1 MIAPKAP
8 GHRVREVF
16 EEGGGVPALVAVHQ
30 DASGNAKALAL
41 SYGKAIGVTRAGVL
55 ETTFTEETETDLF
68 GEQAVL
74 CGGAAELVKAGFETL
89 VEAGYQ
95 PEIAYFEC
103 LHELKLIVDLMYRGG
118 LNYMRYSVSDTAEHG
133 DYIAGVRVVNQE
145 TREEMKKLLAEIQDG
160 SFAKKWIKENE
171 DGRPTFNAR
180 RKAEQTQLLEDVGA
194 KLRAMMPFL
203 NPVTHKPEDL
213 VRAGAAGRR
222 QGLTRQPPASCDKRK
237 RPVGLEGTPGVFVR
251 SGTERYFL
259 ALATV
264 TGVTAA

>member
-1 MIAPKAP
+1 
-8 GHRVREVF
+8 
-16 EEGGGVPALVAVHQ
+16 
-30 DASGNAKALAL
+30 LAL

-145 TREEMKKLLAEIQDG
+145 TRKEMKKLLAEIQDG

-180 RKAEQTQLLEDVGA
+180 RKAEQTQLLEEVGG

-213 VRAGAAGRR
+213 VSSTPSATPAGAKA
-222 QGLTRQPPASCDKRK
+222 
-237 RPVGLEGTPGVFVR
+237 
-251 SGTERYFL
+251 
-259 ALATV
+259 
-264 TGVTAA
+264 